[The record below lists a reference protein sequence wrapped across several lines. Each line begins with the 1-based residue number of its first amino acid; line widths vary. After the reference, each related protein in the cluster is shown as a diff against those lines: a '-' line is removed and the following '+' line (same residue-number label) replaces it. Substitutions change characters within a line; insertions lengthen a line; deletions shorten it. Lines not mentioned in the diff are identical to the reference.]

1 VVVGNNNSDG
11 NREESLSSSPSSQQ
25 VQEPQLYITGQVPL
39 SDQNEEIFLAS
50 SSDNGDT
57 FNQITTNLSNNSEFS
72 ECSSIAASA
81 NNIYVI
87 WQDRT
92 PGNNEALFTKTKI

>member
-1 VVVGNNNSDG
+1 MN
-11 NREESLSSSPSSQQ
+11 
-25 VQEPQLYITGQVPL
+25 
-39 SDQNEEIFLAS
+39 
-50 SSDNGDT
+50 DT
-57 FNQITTNLSNNSEFS
+57 
-72 ECSSIAASA
+72 ECTSIATSA